1 MSRHKNILKK
11 EKRRAFNDYR
21 RKQNLYTKLREEKQ
35 QKVNMVQ
42 QNYKDALKKRA
53 DYTKI
58 RKNMRDIGLPK
69 VPTSTATYKELETV
83 EDITTRIGDVVTN
96 YINDEINNNKNRMLN
111 KIGEFFTT
119 ELSHI
124 KLDKLKE
131 IAKQDMNKFETIE
144 NGISKYLEDDEVYEF
159 LFYDDTRVYKDIKDG
174 MENIVEHLLID
185 MGVNVSELEK
195 EQTKKWVFN

>member
-21 RKQNLYTKLREEKQ
+21 RKENLYTKLREEKQ

-42 QNYKDALKKRA
+42 QNYKDALKKRT

-69 VPTSTATYKELETV
+69 VPTSTSTYKELETV
-83 EDITTRIGDVVTN
+83 EDITTRIGDVVTD

>member
-21 RKQNLYTKLREEKQ
+21 RKENLYAKLREEKQ

-42 QNYKDALKKRA
+42 QNYKDALKKRT

-69 VPTSTATYKELETV
+69 VPTSTSTYKELETV
-83 EDITTRIGDVVTN
+83 EDITTRIGDVVTD

>member
-21 RKQNLYTKLREEKQ
+21 RKENLYAKLREEKQ

-42 QNYKDALKKRA
+42 QNYKDALKKRT

-69 VPTSTATYKELETV
+69 VPTSTSTYKELETV

-195 EQTKKWVFN
+195 DQTKKWVFN